1 MTVTKFGDLY
11 TSGKAGE
18 ETLSCYNLESL
29 VLPGALCRV
38 NKVSEN
44 GVSLTI
50 GLRLTEDYE
59 SKVSKGAK
67 EKGTNPV
74 KTSKGEI
81 LIFQVNSSVKDD
93 RKPEERNGRCQ
104 TLIDAFTGKMKK
116 GDETITLHENPIQDG
131 SIIWLTFDGEQ
142 IPMKGLI
149 NPKSLKAYLADEE
162 DSILFFEAAD
172 PSEEGEM
179 EDEEREIYEALKNA
193 KVPTQSNYG
202 PKKTYSDL
210 IGERIAYLDSIM
222 KDSKGEAVLKIA
234 GYLNE
239 PVEWIEIDGCDGH
252 WTASGEGLKSVIAS
266 MLNV

>member
-1 MTVTKFGDLY
+1 MTILKFGDLY

-29 VLPGALCRV
+29 VLPGVLCRV

-50 GLRLTEDYE
+50 GVRLTEDYE

-116 GDETITLHENPIQDG
+116 GDEIITLHENPVQDG
-131 SIIWLTFDGEQ
+131 SIVWLTFDGEQ

-162 DSILFFEAAD
+162 DSILYIESSD

-179 EDEEREIYEALKNA
+179 EDVDREIYEALKNA

-210 IGERIAYLDSIM
+210 MAERIAYLDSMM
-222 KDSKGEAVLKIA
+222 KDPKGEIVIKIA

-239 PVEWIEIDGCDGH
+239 PVEWIDVSSSDGY
-252 WTASGEGLKSVIAS
+252 WAASGEGLKSLISS

>member
-1 MTVTKFGDLY
+1 MTITKFGDLY
-11 TSGKAGE
+11 TSGKTGE
-18 ETLSCYNLESL
+18 ETLSCYNLEAL
-29 VLPGALCRV
+29 VLPGVLCRV

-50 GLRLTEDYE
+50 GLRLLEDYE

-74 KTSKGEI
+74 KVSKGEI

-93 RKPEERNGRCQ
+93 RKPDEKNGRCQ

-149 NPKSLKAYLADEE
+149 NPKSLKAYLGDEE
-162 DSILFFEAAD
+162 DSILFFESAD
-172 PSEEGEM
+172 PSPEGEM
-179 EDEEREIYEALKNA
+179 EDGEREIYEALKSA
-193 KVPTQSNYG
+193 KVPTQSSYG

-210 IGERIAYLDSIM
+210 IGERIAYLDLIM
-222 KDSKGEAVLKIA
+222 KDPKGETIIRIA

-239 PVEWIEIDGCDGH
+239 PVEWIEVKEGDGH
-252 WTASGEGLKSVIAS
+252 WAAGGNGLQSVIAS
-266 MLNV
+266 MLSV